1 MTNVKDLFNLE
12 GKVALVTGGGRG
24 LGYFSAEGLVEA
36 GANVA
41 ICGRN
46 IHGKLDEAVSK
57 LKSLRND
64 CDCMAIQCDVM
75 QEDDV
80 QQMATIMKD
89 HYGKCD
95 ILVNNAGI
103 TDARPSKSF
112 SIKRWNEIMTV
123 NLTGTF
129 SCCKHIGKLMI
140 KQKSGNI
147 INYSSENGQV
157 GFTLGMAAYATT
169 KIGIVGLTRTL
180 AVEWGKY
187 NIRVNAIL
195 PGNMEEGMMEMM
207 KDEKGVMYQ
216 SMGEQLLNKTP
227 IRRFGKG
234 DDIKGTIVFLASDAS
249 SYISGAKIVVDGGF
263 TIHAGI

>member
-1 MTNVKDLFNLE
+1 MTHVKDLFNLE

-41 ICGRN
+41 ICGRD
-46 IHGKLDEAVSK
+46 IHGKLDEAVKK
-57 LKSLRND
+57 LNNLRDNA
-64 CDCMAIQCDVM
+64 DCMAIKCDVSL
-75 QEDDV
+75 EDEV
-80 QQMATIMKD
+80 KQMAAAVKE

-95 ILVNNAGI
+95 ILINNAGI
-103 TDARPSKSF
+103 TDMRPTKSF
-112 SIKRWNEIMTV
+112 NVKHWNEMLAV

-129 SCCKHIGKLMI
+129 LCCKHLGKIMI
-140 KQKSGNI
+140 KQKYGNI

-157 GFTLGMAAYATT
+157 GFSPGMTAYATT
-169 KIGIVGLTRTL
+169 KIGIIGMTRSL

-195 PGNMEEGMMEMM
+195 PGNMEEGMMEMI
-207 KDEKGVMYQ
+207 KDKEGIMYQ
-216 SMGEQLLNKTP
+216 SMGEQLLNLTP
-227 IRRFGKG
+227 IRRFGTA

-249 SYISGAKIVVDGGF
+249 NYISGAKIVVDGGF
-263 TIHAGI
+263 TINSGV

>member
-1 MTNVKDLFNLE
+1 MTHVKDLFNLD

-46 IHGKLDEAVSK
+46 IHGKLDDAVKK
-57 LKSLRND
+57 LQSLRD
-64 CDCMAIQCDVM
+64 GCDCIAIKCDVT
-75 QEDDV
+75 QEEEV
-80 QQMATIMKD
+80 KQMATTVKD

-95 ILVNNAGI
+95 VLINNAGI

-112 SIKRWNEIMTV
+112 SIKRWNEMIAV

-129 SCCKHIGKLMI
+129 SCCKYIGKLMI

-157 GFTLGMAAYATT
+157 GFTLGMTAYATT
-169 KIGIVGLTRTL
+169 KIGIVGLTRSL
-180 AVEWGKY
+180 AVEWGRH

-207 KDEKGVMYQ
+207 KDKEGVMYQ
-216 SMGEQLLNKTP
+216 AMGEQLLNKTP
-227 IRRFGKG
+227 IRRFGSA

-249 SYISGAKIVVDGGF
+249 SYVTGAKIVLDGGF
-263 TIHAGI
+263 TIHAGV